1 MSQTASPVVREA
13 SAYALGA
20 GPVGALLLHGFSGT
34 PGEMRPLADYLL
46 ARGAAVE
53 APLLAGHGGAQEQLA
68 TATWRDWTDSAR
80 AGLDR
85 LRARCSVVIVVG
97 FSMGGAIGLYLAA
110 RTPIDGL
117 ACVST
122 PTTVGGPLAVLLP
135 AARKVMPFVYPL
147 RLRSIDLRKPEVVA
161 RLREYIPDLVVDSND
176 PAQIARVRRSIKVS
190 VQAVYEL
197 SILLRVTRASISRVT
212 VPTLLLQAR
221 RDEQVSRA
229 SIDYI
234 YDRLGAADKARRL
247 DFDRSGHMLLNG
259 PEKEDVFADIARFV
273 ERVGA
278 AAMAVRRPL

>member
-13 SAYALGA
+13 SPYALGD

-34 PGEMRPLADYLL
+34 PGEMRPLADYLVV
-46 ARGAAVE
+46 RGVAVE
-53 APLLAGHGGAQEQLA
+53 TPLLAGHGGTQEQLA

-85 LRARCSVVIVVG
+85 LHARCSVVIVVG

-110 RTPIDGL
+110 RTPVDGL

-122 PTTVGGPLAVLLP
+122 PTTVGGPLAMLLP

-176 PAQIARVRRSIKVS
+176 PAQIAHVRRGIKVS

-197 SILLRVTRASISRVT
+197 SVLLRVTRASIPRVT

-229 SIDYI
+229 SIGYI
-234 YDRLGAADKARRL
+234 YDRLGAADKTRRL

-259 PEKEDVFADIARFV
+259 PEKEDAFADIARFV
-273 ERVGA
+273 ERIGA
-278 AAMAVRRPL
+278 AAAVPARR